1 MNFNDKIKKHDGI
14 WTRDE
19 AIANPNILYVF
30 TDNTD
35 RDSGKGVISSD
46 SWYSKKYGCGHHFP
60 TVTSAVIRGLDNAR
74 PISTQRWYHSG
85 AKGIYGRWTDNDID
99 EFKNTIRDELK
110 EIVSEFT
117 NGNYEFIMFPDGDS
131 LFNRR
136 ISNITKERTPKLYKA
151 LQELLCEFGFD
162 ILANNE

>member
-1 MNFNDKIKKHDGI
+1 MSFTDKIKKHDGI
-14 WTRDE
+14 WSRDE

-35 RDSGKGVISSD
+35 RDSGKGVIPND
-46 SWYSKKYGCGHHFP
+46 SWYSAKYGCGHHFP
-60 TVTSAVIRGLDNAR
+60 TITSAVIRGLNNAR
-74 PISTQRWYHSG
+74 PISTQRLYHNW
-85 AKGIYGRWTDNDID
+85 AKSVYGRLTDNYID
-99 EFKNTIRDELK
+99 EFKNTIIDELK

-131 LFNRR
+131 LFNRK

-151 LQELLCEFGFD
+151 LEELLCEFGFD
-162 ILANNE
+162 ILVQNE

>member
-1 MNFNDKIKKHDGI
+1 MKAERTDKPY
-14 WTRDE
+14 TRKNVREDKDSMY
-19 AIANPNILYVF
+19 IF

-35 RDSGKGVISSD
+35 RDSGKGVISND
-46 SWYSKKYGCGHHFP
+46 SWYSQKYGCGHHFP

-110 EIVSEFT
+110 AKGIILIDTREGT
-117 NGNYEFIMFPDGDS
+117 TY
-131 LFNRR
+131 
-136 ISNITKERTPKLYKA
+136 KEV
-151 LQELLCEFGFD
+151 
-162 ILANNE
+162 

>member
-1 MNFNDKIKKHDGI
+1 MNLNDKIKKHDGI

-35 RDSGKGVISSD
+35 RDSGKGVISND
-46 SWYSKKYGCGHHFP
+46 SWYSQKYGCGHHFP
-60 TVTSAVIRGLDNAR
+60 TVTSAVIRGLD
-74 PISTQRWYHSG
+74 
-85 AKGIYGRWTDNDID
+85 DNDID

-151 LQELLCEFGFD
+151 LEELLCEFGFD
-162 ILANNE
+162 ILVQNE